1 MDNGILQVKLSN
13 PDGIVTGI
21 NYNGIHNLLEV
32 LNEEVNRGYMALE
45 LFSLFFFL
53 LLFFGGGILL
63 ILLIFFWGGSQNVDC
78 SMKTSNLGSY
88 VFSS

>member
-13 PDGIVTGI
+13 PGGIVTGI

-45 LFSLFFFL
+45 LFSFSF
-53 LLFFGGGILL
+53 
-63 ILLIFFWGGSQNVDC
+63 
-78 SMKTSNLGSY
+78 
-88 VFSS
+88 FSSSFFRWGDFINVAC